1 MRAVD
6 RPTLPRHLHPVAW
19 WVWAVCLATAASRTT
34 NPLVLA
40 LVVVVAGYVVASR
53 REAGTPPVF
62 AAFLVLG
69 LSVVAMRVL
78 VQLVLG
84 SGVGGQTVLL
94 RLPQVPLPGPLT
106 GVRIGGP
113 VTAEEVLYAAYE
125 GARLA
130 AVLACVGAANALASP
145 RRLLRH
151 VPATLYEVGTALVV
165 AMTYAPQL
173 VDDARRVRAARRLR
187 GRPGRSPRELA
198 RVAVPV
204 LEGALERSLDLA
216 AAMESRGYGRSV
228 HRDARS
234 RRVAGALSLLGV
246 GGVVV
251 GVYGLLDG
259 GSPPVLGVPLLVAGS
274 AACAGALWRGA
285 RRDPRSR
292 YRPDPWALPEWL
304 VAGSGVVTAAAV
316 LVYASSGGAGLVPA
330 TSPVALPVL
339 PVPVVLA
346 VAAAIAPAFV
356 APEPP
361 LRASLRPAPHA
372 TSGGF
377 SGSPAPTKDRK
388 PSRGRAREELP

>member
-1 MRAVD
+1 MRPAD

-40 LVVVVAGYVVASR
+40 LVVAVAAYVVASR
-53 REAGTPPVF
+53 RESGTPPVF
-62 AAFLVLG
+62 AAFLWLG
-69 LSVVAMRVL
+69 LSMVVVRVL

-84 SGVGGQTVLL
+84 SGVGGRTVLL
-94 RLPQVPLPGPLT
+94 ELPQVPLPGPLE

-113 VTAEEVLYAAYE
+113 VTGEEVAYAAYE

-173 VDDARRVRAARRLR
+173 VDDARRVRSARRLR

-228 HRDARS
+228 HRDARE
-234 RRVAGALSLLGV
+234 RRLAGALGV
-246 GGVVV
+246 AGVTGVVV

-259 GSPPVLGVPLLVAGS
+259 GSPPALGVPLVVAGG
-274 AACAGALWRGA
+274 AACAVALWRGA

-292 YRPDPWALPEWL
+292 YRPDPWALPEW
-304 VAGSGVVTAAAV
+304 GVVASGLVTAVAV
-316 LVYASSGGAGLVPA
+316 LASAQLGLPGLVPP
-330 TSPVALPVL
+330 TSPLG
-339 PVPVVLA
+339 VPAVPSAVVLA
-346 VAAAIAPAFV
+346 VGVAVLPAWLAPV
-356 APEPP
+356 PP
-361 LRASLRPAPHA
+361 RRASLRPARRDAQPLA
-372 TSGGF
+372 AGG
-377 SGSPAPTKDRK
+377 R
-388 PSRGRAREELP
+388 RGELS